1 MPDLLTFLK
10 TECRGKD
17 RAVKVRNL
25 ALTFRLDQ
33 RELRDQLRQLNLSGE
48 PIVSSPWGIYIATEP
63 QDIDQYWHNLNSRV
77 LKLLER
83 MRAISKTKT
92 REFIGKQME
101 LFG

>member
-25 ALTFRLDQ
+25 AFMFHVTQ

-48 PIVSSPWGIYIATEP
+48 PIVSGPGGIYIATEP
-63 QDIDQYWHNLNSRV
+63 QDIDRYWHNLNSRV

>member
-25 ALTFRLDQ
+25 ALTFRVDQ
-33 RELRDQLRQLNLSGE
+33 RELRDQLRKLNLSGE
-48 PIVSSPWGIYIATEP
+48 PIVSGQDGIYIATEP

-77 LKLLER
+77 MKLLER
-83 MRAISKTKT
+83 MRAISKTRT
-92 REFIGKQME
+92 REFMAKQME

>member
-10 TECRGKD
+10 TECRGKE

-25 ALTFRLDQ
+25 ALTFRVDQ

-48 PIVSSPWGIYIATEP
+48 PIVSGPAGIYMATEP

-92 REFIGKQME
+92 REFIGKQLE

>member
-1 MPDLLTFLK
+1 MSDLLTFLK

-48 PIVSSPWGIYIATEP
+48 PIVSGRVESISPPSHRTSTNIGITST
-63 QDIDQYWHNLNSRV
+63 L
-77 LKLLER
+77 
-83 MRAISKTKT
+83 
-92 REFIGKQME
+92 GC
-101 LFG
+101 